1 MHFFDFVHH
10 IVPKLAALSWSGTK
24 HPSIKLIVLRRS
36 AGLDLARGPWF
47 ALSFTEDSVE
57 HRLVVY
63 RTYLGAFRIVLD
75 GAEVESEEVTIQLVG
90 AKVKLKLC
98 FIQDGKPLDYRF
110 EARLRSPM
118 K

>member
-24 HPSIKLIVLRRS
+24 HPSIKLTVLRRT

-57 HRLVVY
+57 HRLVIY

-75 GAEVESEEVTIQLVG
+75 GAEVESEEVTIQVVG
-90 AKVKLKLC
+90 AKVRLNLSFTK
-98 FIQDGKPLDYRF
+98 DGMPLDYRF